1 MTDRNGISALERI
14 EAILANPEIHHLA
27 AAIPTPRRELGG
39 RPRQHPA
46 FMAIVFEALISVYG
60 SARQVEAELSHP
72 ALWRWIRR
80 LVWKRLGARLPRRPM
95 RRHHYLY
102 IRNRYL
108 TDPEILEQLGEVHR
122 RVAARQALQ
131 LGLLDIDAAGSWTHP
146 SLDRL
151 LYGDGKVITP
161 LFRAKPGEARVDR
174 ETGEI
179 RPLRAEHDAALHFEG
194 TGETAWGTK
203 FVLLAARGTAVHSRI
218 ILDAAYVPKP
228 GAEAATAMDCL
239 HRTAP
244 LVPGAQAVVYD
255 TALRGVHHQTILRDL
270 GLLPINRVT
279 AAKAS
284 SKKPRRDTRDHR
296 VEKTVLVE
304 VKTIELPDG
313 TARQVSLYAQGGAI
327 CVGVLDVTGEMHL
340 TPLQRI
346 RTHRN
351 ADKSGYRWYN
361 DYLLP
366 DDLGRAVVTVR
377 LHGDKTDADRG
388 FNRAENVRPIPPGD
402 PDFVT
407 LFRRRNDAES
417 INRALED
424 TMWLRRAH
432 SLGYRRQL
440 LNLLGYALSVNSLAL
455 ARHRRQAPLSNAA

>member
-1 MTDRNGISALERI
+1 
-14 EAILANPEIHHLA
+14 
-27 AAIPTPRRELGG
+27 
-39 RPRQHPA
+39 
-46 FMAIVFEALISVYG
+46 MAIVFEALISVYG

-72 ALWRWIRR
+72 ALWRWVRR
-80 LVWKRLGARLPRRPM
+80 LAQKRVGVRLPRKPM

-108 TDPEILEQLGEVHR
+108 TDPAILEQLGDIHR
-122 RVAARQALQ
+122 RAAARQALQ
-131 LGLLDIDAAGSWTHP
+131 LGLLDINATGSWTHP

-161 LFRAKPGEARVDR
+161 LYRAKPGDARVDHH
-174 ETGEI
+174 TGEI
-179 RPLRAEHDAALHFEG
+179 RSLRAEADAALHFEG

-203 FVLLAARGTAVHSRI
+203 FVLLAARGTTVHSRI

-228 GAEAATAMDCL
+228 GAEAATAMECL
-239 HRTAP
+239 QRTTP

-255 TALRGVHHQTILRDL
+255 TALRGVHHQTILREL

-284 SKKPRRDTRDHR
+284 SPKPRRDKRDRR

-304 VKTIELPDG
+304 TKTIEQPDG
-313 TARQVSLYAQGGAI
+313 SERQVSLYARGGAI
-327 CVGVLDVTGEMHL
+327 CVGVLDVTGDMQL

-351 ADKSGYRWYN
+351 AGKAGYRWYN

-366 DDLGRAVVTVR
+366 HDHGGGTVTVR
-377 LHGDKTDADRG
+377 LHGDQSDKDRG

-402 PDFVT
+402 PDFT
-407 LFRRRNDAES
+407 ALFRRRNDAES

-432 SLGYRRQL
+432 SLGHRRQL

-455 ARHRRQAPLSNAA
+455 ARHRAQTSLRSAA